1 MRTVDLPTELKAVF
15 AKVLAFQAEPGERFF
30 ALCESTVSRTAEPRI
45 VVRVRDSADNP
56 MSGVSVTQE
65 WPDGHES
72 LPSDALGEVAF
83 FLGPGSRFVPPRGG
97 PHRIYVGRPESLNS
111 DMVYSLGSP
120 HGQAQTYVF
129 TFNQMTL

>member
-1 MRTVDLPTELKAVF
+1 MRTADLPPELKAVY

-30 ALCESTVSRTAEPRI
+30 ALCESSVSRTAEPRI
-45 VVRVRDSADNP
+45 IVRVLNEAGNP
-56 MSGVSVTQE
+56 QPGVSVTQE

-72 LPSDALGEVAF
+72 PVSDAHGEVAF

-111 DMVYSLGSP
+111 DLVYSLGSP
-120 HGQAQTYVF
+120 HGQFLTYVF
-129 TFNQMTL
+129 TFNQTTL